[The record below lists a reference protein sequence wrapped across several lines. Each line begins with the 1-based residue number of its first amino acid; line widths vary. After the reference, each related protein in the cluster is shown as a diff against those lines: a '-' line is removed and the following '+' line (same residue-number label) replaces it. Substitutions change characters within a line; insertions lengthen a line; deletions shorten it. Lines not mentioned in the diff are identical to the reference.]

1 MINKEN
7 ENLIT
12 VDEETRM
19 GCHGIIMIIV
29 LVVVVVA
36 IIYYAF
42 ESLNDSDES
51 SNPPATTAKADH
63 SSMQSL
69 PKTSVNDD
77 RLITLTPEQWTEHM
91 NALND
96 HRLALNEQRNLT
108 NDLYSDLMTLR
119 NEVRQ
124 LQKQVKDLGAKPVT
138 TTQPKPKAAATTKQ
152 PSKTNHTSTGFRPDA
167 VVFAGYQHDYMS
179 PYARFSVRNT
189 TDKTITSFT
198 FRIQYY
204 NMKGSMIDFTETTY
218 NMILKPGKAYPINI
232 PGYKSESNYVYHTS
246 ANAHEGIPYQV
257 AFELLSIVV
266 KN

>member
-1 MINKEN
+1 MINEEIK
-7 ENLIT
+7 NLFPEY
-12 VDEETRM
+12 EETRM
-19 GCHGIIMIIV
+19 GCHGLIMIIV

-42 ESLNDSDES
+42 ESLNDSS
-51 SNPPATTAKADH
+51 KPATTAKADQ

-96 HRLALNEQRNLT
+96 HRQALNEQRNLT

-119 NEVRQ
+119 NEVRL
-124 LQKQVKDLGAKPVT
+124 LQQQVKALGAKPVT
-138 TTQPKPKAAATTKQ
+138 TTQPKPKAAASATSQQ
-152 PSKTNHTSTGFRPDA
+152 PSKTNRTSEGFRADA
-167 VVFAGYQHDYMS
+167 IIFAGYQHSFMS
-179 PYARFSVRNT
+179 PNARFSVRNT
-189 TDKTITSFT
+189 TNKTITSFT
-198 FRIQYY
+198 YRIQYY
-204 NMKGSMIDFTETTY
+204 NMKGRMLDFTETTY
-218 NMILKPGKAYPINI
+218 NMIMKPGDAHTITL
-232 PGYKSESNYVYHTS
+232 PGYKWESNYVYHTS

-257 AFELLSIVV
+257 DFELLSIVV